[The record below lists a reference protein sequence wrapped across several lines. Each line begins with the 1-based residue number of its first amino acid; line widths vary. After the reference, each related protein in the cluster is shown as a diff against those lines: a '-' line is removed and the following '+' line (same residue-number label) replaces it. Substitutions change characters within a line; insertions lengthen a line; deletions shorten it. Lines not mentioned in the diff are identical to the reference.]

1 MKKILNNKKIWIFL
15 GITLI
20 FFGSMTKVEYTS
32 DSYLFF
38 NETWDKPFYHFL
50 GLGRFLSGFLWLS
63 LCKTNFNVMYVVS
76 YTISII
82 VTILCL
88 YKLDELLKRDIKNE
102 LISCIISVLI
112 VINPF
117 SLELMLF
124 YEKSILMLSV
134 LFNILAIKKLDK
146 AFASNK
152 KKDYV
157 LVFIYM
163 ILAYFSYQ
171 GTVALFLS
179 LGVIYILKYSKNIKD
194 FIIKNIQVGL
204 LYAIPAIINYIP
216 IKFIFKTSRME
227 GTLTISEKIIMIY
240 NSLKAIILKT
250 SDVFPKYFFL
260 GICGIASIMLIVKI
274 IKSKNTNS
282 KKAVYIL
289 GFIYIIL
296 ANIIS
301 TSAPQVLQNWV
312 SIVPRNAYSIGAV
325 VGIIFTYLCMNFEI
339 SDILK
344 NIIIAVSMFFL
355 GAQLIS
361 FNDIIIGHYQTN
373 IVDKNIVEQIRDKV
387 YEYENEKNTT
397 VKHMVLYSD
406 TNKGIMYKN
415 IRYYGDVNVKAFA
428 NSWGTRGILNG
439 ALERELI
446 DDTSNEEKYNKYKEF
461 FEGKDWDYFDINE
474 QVIIDED
481 TLYLCVY

>member
-1 MKKILNNKKIWIFL
+1 MKKILKNKKIWIFL
-15 GITLI
+15 GIVLI

-38 NETWDKPFYHFL
+38 KETWDKPFYHFL

-63 LCKTNFNVMYVVS
+63 LCKTNFNVMYIVS

-82 VTILCL
+82 VTTLSL
-88 YKLDELLKRDIKNE
+88 YKLDELLKRDIKNGFV
-102 LISCIISVLI
+102 SGIISVLI

-134 LFNILAIKKLDK
+134 LFNILAVKKLDD
-146 AFASNK
+146 AFSSNK
-152 KKDYV
+152 KKDYL

-163 ILAYFSYQ
+163 VLAYFSYQ

-194 FIIKNIQVGL
+194 FFIKNIQVGL

-227 GTLTISEKIIMIY
+227 GTLTISEKILMIY
-240 NSLKAIILKT
+240 NSLKEIIFKT

-260 GICGIASIMLIVKI
+260 IVLGIASIALIVKI
-274 IKSKNTNS
+274 IKSKNTGS
-282 KKAVYIL
+282 KKAIYIV

-312 SIVPRNAYSIGAV
+312 SIVPRNAYSIGAS
-325 VGIIFTYLCMNFEI
+325 VGIIWAYLCMNFEVK
-339 SDILK
+339 DILK
-344 NIIIAVSMFFL
+344 NIIITTSMIFL
-355 GAQLIS
+355 LMQLIS
-361 FNDIIIGHYQTN
+361 FNEIIIGHYQTN
-373 IVDKNIVEQIRDKV
+373 AIDANIAEQIRDKV
-387 YEYENEKNTT
+387 YEYENEKNTR
-397 VKHMVLYSD
+397 VKYMVLYSD
-406 TNKGIMYKN
+406 TNKATMYKN
-415 IRYYGDVNVKAFA
+415 IRYYGDVNIKAYA
-428 NSWGTRGILNG
+428 NSWGTRGILDWK
-439 ALERELI
+439 LEREII
-446 DDTSNEEKYNKYKEF
+446 DDTSNEEKYNKYKAN
-461 FEGKDWDYFDINE
+461 FEEKNWDYFDINE